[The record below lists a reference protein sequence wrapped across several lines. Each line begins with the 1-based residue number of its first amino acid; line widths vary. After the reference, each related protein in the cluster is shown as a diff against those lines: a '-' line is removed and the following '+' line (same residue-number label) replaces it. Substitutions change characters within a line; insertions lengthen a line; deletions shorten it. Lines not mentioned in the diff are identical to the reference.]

1 MKVTVVK
8 KDFLNALL
16 IGGSFAGRAKALPIL
31 DCVKIKFKR
40 DCINIISS
48 DSENAISKRA
58 DFHTSDFEGDICVS
72 YKSLIQYVKLLT
84 GEFIEFVISDD
95 LKSMEIKH
103 KKGSMSLPLMNADDF
118 PVISSKEEC
127 VEVEMS
133 SATLHNWIVDGREF
147 TVDDMLRPVMNGIYL
162 YRRDNKLG
170 CCASDGHKM
179 FYDHIKDEN
188 PQNFEFIINK
198 NSFSSICSICKECD
212 NVKIKIGKANTTF
225 IGDGVT
231 LIIRNIEG
239 RFPNFKSVI
248 SNNNDINLILDK
260 NELKEAILR
269 CGIGASQATSL
280 IKLEV
285 KGATLTLSAEDIDF
299 SVKSVETM
307 FVECNGDITIGF
319 KANFLLNI
327 LNTISTEQCLIK
339 LKDET
344 RAGIFYEY
352 AHEEIA
358 SNKLSL
364 LMPMVLN

>member
-103 KKGSMSLPLMNADDF
+103 KKGSMSLPLMNADEF

-147 TVDDMLRPVMNGIYL
+147 VADDPLRPQMECILIYKKG
-162 YRRDNKLG
+162 NELG
-170 CCASDGHKM
+170 CAASNGHKL
-179 FYDHIKDEN
+179 FCDYINVEQGNDFDYL
-188 PQNFEFIINK
+188 INK
-198 NSFSSICSICKECD
+198 NAFNGICNACKDCD
-212 NVKIKIGKANTTF
+212 TITLKIGNSNTSI
-225 IGDGVT
+225 IGNGIT
-231 LIIRNIEG
+231 IITRNITQKY
-239 RFPNFKSVI
+239 PNFKSVLVKD
-248 SNNNDINLILDK
+248 SDIKAIVNK
-260 NELKEAILR
+260 NEFKEALCR
-269 CGIGASQATSL
+269 CMVGANQATSL
-280 IKLEV
+280 LKFELD
-285 KGATLTLSAEDIDF
+285 GMTLNLSAEDIDF
-299 SVKSVETM
+299 SVKSVESLM
-307 FVECNGDITIGF
+307 VNGNGKIIIGF
-319 KANFLLNI
+319 KATYLLNI
-327 LNTISTEQCLIK
+327 LNTISTDDVIIE
-339 LKDET
+339 LKECS
-344 RAGIFYEY
+344 RPALFKEN
-352 AHEEIA
+352 ENN

-364 LMPMVLN
+364 LMPMVL